1 MYKFRPKVANVPKGI
16 MYKFRP
22 KVANVPNGP
31 IGSPSLGLLGLL
43 NAMNS

>member
-1 MYKFRPKVANVPKGI
+1 MYKFS
-16 MYKFRP
+16 P

-31 IGSPSLGLLGLL
+31 IGSSPSPSPSLGILDLL